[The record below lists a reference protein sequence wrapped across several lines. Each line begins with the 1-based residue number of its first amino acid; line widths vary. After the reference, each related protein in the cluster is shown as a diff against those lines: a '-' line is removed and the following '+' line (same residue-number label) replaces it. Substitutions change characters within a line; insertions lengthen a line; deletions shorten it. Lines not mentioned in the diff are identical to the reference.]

1 MILTLETLEEKVIP
15 APVYAVS
22 QDGEFALTLDFSRLY
37 NLCPGYG
44 YFNVPEKTEGSAL
57 PDATAI
63 WKVDLRNGEITA
75 LLTYKDFARFQPRAE
90 MQERGSVHKVNHI
103 MLSPNGK
110 RFLVLYRWL
119 VGKRKYTRL
128 ITCNVD
134 GTDMYILSDDD
145 MVSHCYWKN
154 NSTILHLKIKGKQDR
169 DTI

>member
-1 MILTLETLEEKVIP
+1 
-15 APVYAVS
+15 
-22 QDGEFALTLDFSRLY
+22 
-37 NLCPGYG
+37 
-44 YFNVPEKTEGSAL
+44 
-57 PDATAI
+57 
-63 WKVDLRNGEITA
+63 
-75 LLTYKDFARFQPRAE
+75 

-154 NSTILHLKIKGKQDR
+154 YSTIPAFQLLAGILQNLCM
-169 DTI
+169 